1 MLEVCHSVAAARV
14 MEDAQA
20 RLSLLATARIQ
31 PHAGRMILP
40 DACCDIAYV
49 RGQFVVFGPMTAARR
64 THYAGEDLLL
74 LRVDPL
80 VARSWLGVPMRE
92 LLNLRVALRD
102 LDADRDRELST
113 LLENGQI
120 VSLVQPPSRS
130 LRARIDRRL
139 QFAVAALK
147 RGSSVRAVSD
157 GANLSERQLERL
169 FADATGVSPR
179 TFVKIRRLRRAII
192 SAKRGQS
199 FADAAA
205 AHGYADQA
213 HFSRDVKGWTGL
225 TPSTLMPRVGNV
237 QDVGLDVQ

>member
-1 MLEVCHSVAAARV
+1 
-14 MEDAQA
+14 
-20 RLSLLATARIQ
+20 
-31 PHAGRMILP
+31 MILP

-74 LRVDPL
+74 LRLDPL
-80 VARSWLGVPMRE
+80 VARAWLGVPLCE

-113 LLENGQI
+113 LLENGQLA
-120 VSLVQPPSRS
+120 SLIRQPSPG
-130 LRARIDRRL
+130 LRARIDGRL
-139 QFAVAALK
+139 QYAVAALK
-147 RGSSVRAVSD
+147 RGASVHTASD

-169 FADATGVSPR
+169 FADATGVAPR
-179 TFVKIRRLRRAII
+179 TFVKIRRLRRAVI

-213 HFSRDVKGWTGL
+213 HFSRDVKSWTGL
-225 TPSTLMPRVGNV
+225 TPSTLMPHVGNV